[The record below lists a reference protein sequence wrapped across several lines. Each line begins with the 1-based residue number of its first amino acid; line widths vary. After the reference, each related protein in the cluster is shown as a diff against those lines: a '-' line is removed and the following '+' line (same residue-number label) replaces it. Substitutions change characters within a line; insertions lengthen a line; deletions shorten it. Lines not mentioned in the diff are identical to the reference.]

1 MNHLERMLAC
11 VNKTKVDRPP
21 LALWRHFPVADQ
33 DPLNLAK
40 ATLDFQSRFDFD
52 LIKVS
57 PSSSYCITDWKAQD
71 EWQGNPEGT
80 REYIHH
86 PVAFPDDWIN
96 LKPLDPNSGFLAK
109 IIEALNH
116 IQAEN
121 SSHAPIIQTI
131 FNPLSQAKNLAG
143 KENLLLHMRKYPE
156 ALKTGLETITET
168 SLDYLST
175 LHKMKL
181 DGIFFAI
188 QHAQYTLATDL
199 EFSEFCKSYDL
210 KILDACR
217 DFSFRLLHIHGK
229 NVMFN
234 QVIDYPVNLINW
246 HDRESEF
253 SLNTGKQ
260 LSNSAVCGGISLDT
274 ITLGS
279 PDQVISEVIEVW
291 EDSDQTG
298 ICFGTGCVMPVITPD
313 VNIYAACKAVET
325 LIL

>member
-21 LALWRHFPVADQ
+21 LVLWRHFPVADQ
-33 DPLNLAK
+33 DPLDLAK

-71 EWQGNPEGT
+71 EWRGNPEGT

-86 PVAFPDDWIN
+86 PVASPEDWIN
-96 LKPLDPNSGFLAK
+96 LKSLDPNSGFLAK
-109 IIEALNH
+109 TLESIKL
-116 IQAEN
+116 IQAKN
-121 SSHAPIIQTI
+121 SSHAPLIQTI

-143 KENLLLHMRKYPE
+143 KENLLLHMRKYPD
-156 ALKTGLETITET
+156 ALKTGLETITES
-168 SLDYLST
+168 SLDYLSI
-175 LHKMKL
+175 LRNMKL
-181 DGIFFAI
+181 DGIFFAV
-188 QHAQYTLATDL
+188 QHAQYSLVTEY
-199 EFSEFCKSYDL
+199 EFSEFSKSYDL
-210 KILDACR
+210 RILDACR
-217 DFSFRLLHIHGK
+217 DFAFRLLHIHGK

-253 SLNTGKQ
+253 SLNSGKQ
-260 LSNSAVCGGISLDT
+260 LSNSAVCGGIGLDT
-274 ITLGS
+274 ITFS
-279 PDQVISEVIEVW
+279 APAQVISEVIEAW
-291 EDSDQTG
+291 EDSDHTG
-298 ICFGTGCVMPVITPD
+298 ICMGTGCVMPVITPD
-313 VNIYAACKAVET
+313 VNIYAARKAVET